1 MMNPE
6 RQLQAKLTKLAM
18 ENAPILE
25 QMGLKQGTVGF
36 NRAMFNVMD
45 MAEVDE
51 NLVQNF
57 IKELPKAVAAGA
69 TIEAIAKARAD
80 SFRHPE
86 SGQWIYN
93 PEAFD
98 SYSSLYAEQR
108 RRASGFDYKGALG

>member
-1 MMNPE
+1 MMSPE

-18 ENAPILE
+18 ASAPILE
-25 QMGLKQGTVGF
+25 QMGLQQGTVGF

-45 MAEVDE
+45 MAQVDE
-51 NLVQNF
+51 GLVQNF
-57 IKELPKAVAAGA
+57 IKELPKAVAAGT

-108 RRASGFDYKGALG
+108 RRASGFDYKGALS